1 MRLDDVAERLGITI
15 VRSQEFD
22 HLGFFTDR
30 RHRVLSPFFNRKF
43 RAELVANPQIVMV
56 LTTPQLAEEIPP
68 ERGLA
73 TATNP
78 LQTFIK
84 FHIFLHEQGSYWRS
98 FKSRISPGARIHPR
112 AYVADNDV
120 EIGGGVIIGPNAT
133 VLERTI
139 VGDEC
144 VIGPGVVL
152 GCEGYE
158 PRDLDGRR
166 IIVPHAGGVRL
177 GNRVQIQANSAVSR
191 SLYGGFTEIGD
202 ETTTDN
208 FVHIA
213 HNVKIGRRC
222 RLAAAAMIAG
232 STTVGDD
239 VWIGP
244 NSTISSS
251 IKIGNRARVTLGA
264 VVTQDVADDGHVSG
278 NFAIEHKK
286 LLKFIAG
293 IR

>member
-1 MRLDDVAERLGITI
+1 MRLDEVAERLDITI
-15 VRSQEFD
+15 IRSQEFD
-22 HLGFFTDR
+22 HLGFFSDPR
-30 RHRVLSPFFNRKF
+30 QRVLSPFFNRKF
-43 RAELVANPQIVMV
+43 LAGLVANPKIVMV
-56 LTTPQLAEEIPP
+56 LTTPQLAEAIPA

-73 TATNP
+73 TAGNP
-78 LQTFIK
+78 LETFIK
-84 FHIFLHEQGSYWRS
+84 FHILLHEQGSYWRP
-98 FKSRISPGARIHPR
+98 FNSRISPDARIHPR
-112 AYVADNDV
+112 AYVASNNV
-120 EIGGGVIIGPNAT
+120 EIGRGVIVGPNAT
-133 VLERTI
+133 ILERTI

-177 GNRVQIQANSAVSR
+177 GKRVQIQANSAVSC
-191 SLYGGFTEIGD
+191 SVYGGFTEIGD

-213 HNVKIGRRC
+213 HNVTIGRRC

-232 STTVGDD
+232 STAIGDD

-244 NSTISSS
+244 NSTVSSG
-251 IKIGNRARVTLGA
+251 IKIGNRAKVTLGA

-286 LLKFIAG
+286 LLKFISS